1 MTQNPPLL
9 RPDLAPKPRFAE
21 PKRPRPGGTSQP
33 TIGMVSLGCPKA
45 LVDSERILTRLRAE
59 GYAISPDYQGADAVI
74 VNTCG
79 FLDSAKA
86 ESLEAI
92 GEALAANGRV
102 IVTGC
107 LGANPEY
114 ITGAH
119 PRVLAVT
126 GPHQYEAVLDAVHAA
141 VPASPD
147 PFIDLLPAS
156 AVTLTPRH
164 YSYLK
169 IAEGCNHACKF
180 CIIPDMRGK
189 LQSRP
194 AHAVMREAEKL
205 VQAGVREL
213 LVISQDT
220 SAYGLD
226 LRHATQKNHRAH
238 IIDLA
243 RDLGSLGAWVR
254 LHYVYPY
261 PHVRELIPL
270 MADGLILPYLDIPFQ
285 HADPG
290 VLRRMAR
297 PAAAAKT
304 LDEIANW
311 RQVCPD
317 ITLRSTFIVGYPG
330 ETEAEFQVLLD
341 WMEEA
346 QLDRVG
352 CFQYENVAGARSN
365 ALPDHVAGELKQER
379 WDRFMEKAQAISGA
393 KLAAK
398 VGTVQQVIVD
408 EVDGEGAT
416 CRTMADAPEIDGNLF
431 IDAGYEGLAAG
442 DIVEVTV
449 EEAGEY
455 DLWGRMP
462 GRLIPA

>member
-1 MTQNPPLL
+1 MRAMSTNPPSL
-9 RPDLAPKPRFAE
+9 RPDLAPRARITE
-21 PKRPRPGGTSQP
+21 APRPGQP

-59 GYAISPDYQGADAVI
+59 GYAIAPDYQGADAVI

-86 ESLEAI
+86 ESLDAI
-92 GEALAANGRV
+92 GEALRENGRV

-107 LGANPEY
+107 LGAEPEY

-119 PRVLAVT
+119 PRVMAVT
-126 GPHQYEAVLDAVHAA
+126 GPHQYEQVLDAVHTA
-141 VPASPD
+141 VPPQPD

-156 AVTLTPRH
+156 GVRLTPRH

-169 IAEGCNHACKF
+169 ISEGCNHACKF

-205 VQAGVREL
+205 VDAGVREL
-213 LVISQDT
+213 LIISQDT
-220 SAYGLD
+220 SAYGVD
-226 LRHATQKNHRAH
+226 IRHAEERGHRAH
-238 IIDLA
+238 ITDLA

-261 PHVRELIPL
+261 PHVRNLIPL
-270 MADGLILPYLDIPFQ
+270 MAEGLVLPYLDIPFQ
-285 HADPG
+285 HAHPD

-304 LDEIANW
+304 LDEIARW
-311 RQVCPD
+311 RSDCPE

-330 ETEAEFQVLLD
+330 ETEAEFQTLLD
-341 WMEEA
+341 WLDEA

-352 CFQYENVAGARSN
+352 CFQYENVKGARSN
-365 ALPDHVAGELKQER
+365 ALPDHVPEDVKQDR
-379 WDRFMEKAQAISGA
+379 WNRFMQKAQAISEA

-398 VGTVQQVIVD
+398 VGQTLQVIVD
-408 EVDGEGAT
+408 EVDAEGAT
-416 CRTMADAPEIDGNLF
+416 ARSRADAPEIDGNLF
-431 IDAGYEGLAAG
+431 IDSGFEGLAPG
-442 DIVEVTV
+442 DILDVVV

-455 DLWGRMP
+455 DLWGR
-462 GRLIPA
+462 PASSAAT